1 MSEPG
6 TGGGAGVAG
15 VRGVAGLASLR
26 PISYGTGVPERPR
39 DHITTDELLAVT
51 GSTRDTLYQ
60 WVAQKLLPRPWLTAG
75 TDDRQLVA
83 AWAPETLERV
93 RFIVAQQ
100 RKGLAAD
107 EIAARVEERWPR
119 RRPS

>member
-1 MSEPG
+1 MR
-6 TGGGAGVAG
+6 GAGIVH
-15 VRGVAGLASLR
+15 LAPLR
-26 PISYGTGVPERPR
+26 TIFYVTSVLERPR
-39 DHITTDELLAVT
+39 DHITTEELLAVT
-51 GSTRDTLYQ
+51 RSTRDTLYA

-75 TDDRQLVA
+75 TDDRRLVA

-100 RKGLAAD
+100 RKGLMVD

-119 RRPS
+119 RRPV